1 MTARRKAVYDTR
13 FFATLYYSK
22 NQDEKER
29 LRRELAGRQLKYVS
43 AVSVYEVYK
52 LSVQT
57 DGKEA
62 ADLRT
67 SLLEKDFKV
76 VDVDSRI
83 AREAALTWYKY
94 HVPMADAI
102 IVATAK
108 LLKAECVTNDPH
120 LTSIR
125 EIRSRWI

>member
-1 MTARRKAVYDTR
+1 MLARA
-13 FFATLYYSK
+13 
-22 NQDEKER
+22 
-29 LRRELAGRQLKYVS
+29 
-43 AVSVYEVYK
+43 
-52 LSVQT
+52 T

-76 VDVDSRI
+76 VGVDSRI
-83 AREAALTWYKY
+83 AREAALTWCKH

-108 LLKAECVTNDPH
+108 LLRAERVTNDPH